1 METKN
6 IMNTKDMFQ
15 YCLAGLIII
24 GEIVMLGFL
33 LMLWKKGVSTTDQN
47 VVNLIFGI
55 SMAYHSGFMM
65 VLGYFFLS
73 NKDSARKTEMIHNST
88 PVLEQPS

>member
-6 IMNTKDMFQ
+6 TINTKDIFQ
-15 YCLAGLIII
+15 YCIAVLIII
-24 GEIVMLGFL
+24 GEIIMLGFL
-33 LMLWKKGVSTTDQN
+33 LSLWKKGVSTTDQN

-55 SMAYHSGFMM
+55 AMAYHSGFMM

-88 PVLEQPS
+88 PIVE